1 METKNNKKENIYL
14 PRVDFIIILLR
25 ASALL
30 YKMVQ
35 SSRKRKPKTWNEKNL
50 HTVPYLLLN
59 SNILLFF
66 SV

>member
-25 ASALL
+25 ASAL
-30 YKMVQ
+30 YNRVRF
-35 SSRKRKPKTWNEKNL
+35 RKRKPKTWNEKNL

-66 SV
+66 FCVN